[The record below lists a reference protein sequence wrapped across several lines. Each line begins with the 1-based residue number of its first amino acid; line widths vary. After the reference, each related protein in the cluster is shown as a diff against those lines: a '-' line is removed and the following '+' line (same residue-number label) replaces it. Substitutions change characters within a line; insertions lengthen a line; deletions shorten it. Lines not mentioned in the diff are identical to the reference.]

1 MLKQD
6 LINLIDWSETGPA
19 HVTTSYRGFSV
30 VVRKQLNGKYCVF
43 VFRHTMGG
51 SPEEISRNIASFD
64 QAVDIA
70 SERVR

>member
-6 LINLIDWSETGPA
+6 LINLIDWSEAGPA
-19 HVTTSYRGFSV
+19 HVTTNPRGVSG

-43 VFRHTMGG
+43 VCRHTMGG
-51 SPEEISRNIASFD
+51 STEEISRNVSLFAD
-64 QAVDIA
+64 AVEIA